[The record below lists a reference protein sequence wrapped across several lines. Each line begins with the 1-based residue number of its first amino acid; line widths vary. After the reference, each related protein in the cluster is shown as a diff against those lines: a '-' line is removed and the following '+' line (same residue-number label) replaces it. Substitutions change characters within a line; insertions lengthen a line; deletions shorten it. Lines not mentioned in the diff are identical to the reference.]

1 MSIAFST
8 EFCGLDI
15 CMKSPN
21 AFGSIS
27 MSYRLSS
34 MMKGKE
40 GENDVMWEGKR
51 RGGGVEGEEGWT
63 GGREGREE
71 AGQRCLN

>member
-1 MSIAFST
+1 
-8 EFCGLDI
+8 
-15 CMKSPN
+15 
-21 AFGSIS
+21 
-27 MSYRLSS
+27 